1 MTDTA
6 QQPKTSSGLAVAGLV
21 LGILAA
27 VTSFLPIINNLSF
40 FIALIGGILSAIA
53 LIGALRGKHTAKGMS
68 IAGVVLA
75 VVSIVIVLVTQSAF
89 KAVLDSASEELQSS
103 SQPVAASEKK
113 EEEAEADVKAEEE
126 TKSTESASDEKA
138 KEEAKAED
146 KEDAEEEADY
156 SSMSIGQSVELKSGL
171 NLTVNSVEPFV
182 GKYNSD
188 DPTVCVNVTYVN
200 NGDSNESFNT
210 FDWKVVDANGVES
223 SQTFVLDGEDEL
235 KSGQL
240 QPGGTVSGNVYFEGS
255 PVKVLYYSNMF
266 NSEAS
271 IGWVVE

>member
-113 EEEAEADVKAEEE
+113 EEAESEEPKTEAKTEEKAEEPAAE
-126 TKSTESASDEKA
+126 TKTEEKA
-138 KEEAKAED
+138 DKAEEA
-146 KEDAEEEADY
+146 AEEIDY
-156 SSMSIGQSVELKSGL
+156 SSMSIGQTVDLKDGMS
-171 NLTVNSVEPFV
+171 LTVNSVQPFT
-182 GKYNSD
+182 GKYTD

-200 NGDSNESFNT
+200 NGDSNESFGT
-210 FDWKVVDANGVES
+210 YDWKVVDANGVET
-223 SQTFVLDGEDEL
+223 SQAFVIDGEDEL
-235 KSGQL
+235 SSGTL
-240 QPGGTVSGNVYFEGS
+240 QPGGTVSGNLYFEGS

>member
-113 EEEAEADVKAEEE
+113 EEEPKADAKEEEE

-210 FDWKVVDANGVES
+210 FDWKVVDASGVES